1 MNFKSSSKRK
11 RGGGG
16 GGQIPSSSE
25 RKSKKVRTRNQRA
38 DINMINPLQGLFGKF
53 REG

>member
-1 MNFKSSSKRK
+1 VNYVKSSKRR

-16 GGQIPSSSE
+16 GESCGACEMSG

-53 REG
+53 V